1 MVFTD
6 SAETKQPEQS
16 SEAQGQETP
25 SQESYLQKLVETKG
39 ENWKDPEVLAKG
51 KLEADGYIK
60 NLEDQLG
67 QMREDLKKQEYQAQ
81 ILDQLQNK
89 ATESTAVKPE
99 VSNNNGSTTEGNTN
113 PTLSE
118 EDLKSLVEQTLNQ
131 REIDSTVSNNLKLV
145 DEELEKSY
153 GTEAQAKI
161 QEKAQEL
168 GMSMERIKEIAAES
182 PNAFFALIGEP
193 KKTFSPPMKI
203 SSLIKFA
210 NIVGAKNSINFLKSN
225 FSKALDLLKPK
236 DPNDL
241 IGKVKSHT
249 DNFHIY
255 TFGGL
260 KETNKWLKENSYV

>member
-1 MVFTD
+1 MSSIFTENG
-6 SAETKQPEQS
+6 SNQEQAKTEQAQTQTEQS
-16 SEAQGQETP
+16 FVER
-25 SQESYLQKLVETKG
+25 LVQAKG

-60 NLEDQLG
+60 NLEEQLG

-193 KKTFSPPMKI
+193 KKTFSPMVQGSVRTEGVNMQASAERDWSYYQKLRRENRNLYYTPKI
-203 SSLIKFA
+203 QQQLMEDKSRLGSKFG
-210 NIVGAKNSINFLKSN
+210 I
-225 FSKALDLLKPK
+225 
-236 DPNDL
+236 
-241 IGKVKSHT
+241 
-249 DNFHIY
+249 
-255 TFGGL
+255 
-260 KETNKWLKENSYV
+260 

>member
-193 KKTFSPPMKI
+193 KKTFSPMVQGSVRTEGVNMQASAERDWSYYQKLRRENRNLYYTPKI
-203 SSLIKFA
+203 QQQLMEDKSRLGSKFG
-210 NIVGAKNSINFLKSN
+210 I
-225 FSKALDLLKPK
+225 
-236 DPNDL
+236 
-241 IGKVKSHT
+241 
-249 DNFHIY
+249 
-255 TFGGL
+255 
-260 KETNKWLKENSYV
+260 